1 MLHQTMLE
9 VVGQQCCI
17 RLHGALSIDQ
27 PIQRL
32 IRNLRVC
39 NTLPVVPLDLFIGC
53 VPMVLCVR
61 VLWLFVGLCFK
72 FLQAGMSKD
81 RNKLAEQFKENKKE
95 GRPSNNQ

>member
-72 FLQAGMSKD
+72 FLTSWDVQG
-81 RNKLAEQFKENKKE
+81 
-95 GRPSNNQ
+95 